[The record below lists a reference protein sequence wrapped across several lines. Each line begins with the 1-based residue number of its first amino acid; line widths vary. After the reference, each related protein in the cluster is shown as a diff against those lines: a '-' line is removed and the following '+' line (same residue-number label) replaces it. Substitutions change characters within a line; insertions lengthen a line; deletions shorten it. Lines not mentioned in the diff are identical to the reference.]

1 MGVCTGRMKGY
12 IFLTCRIFTHR
23 LCQTRRRAPRNA
35 KDCNQGPLG
44 KIPGAPPLPLLV
56 GRDGSPGIKGLALC
70 KAAAHRLCAC
80 ARVCAGVK
88 KPAVRGAAPGIT
100 SSTKR
105 GAGGARGRTM
115 AGARAA
121 CGEARREGWGCP

>member
-1 MGVCTGRMKGY
+1 MHREDEGIYFFNLQDLHSQALPNSTKG
-12 IFLTCRIFTHR
+12 TQK
-23 LCQTRRRAPRNA
+23 CQ
-35 KDCNQGPLG
+35 DCNRGPLG